1 MTSLINDLNDLVEQ
15 FEREKISKKVLLD
28 TLLNIVSHERKSK
41 AILFTHKNY
50 EAVILKKDEFDF
62 LYNWLSEDLHL
73 AIKEDT
79 INEASKL
86 ILKSIIERNEKGFLA
101 LFVLSVYSN

>member
-1 MTSLINDLNDLVEQ
+1 MTSLINDLNDLIEQ

-50 EAVILKKDEFDF
+50 EAVILKKM
-62 LYNWLSEDLHL
+62 N
-73 AIKEDT
+73 
-79 INEASKL
+79 L
-86 ILKSIIERNEKGFLA
+86 IFYIIGLVKI
-101 LFVLSVYSN
+101 YT